1 MQLKKKNFFWGG
13 EEGGGMGGVRVRG
26 AGRGHKK
33 SFAGGVFDVNE
44 RLMGVMGVG
53 YVSKKRV

>member
-1 MQLKKKNFFWGG
+1 MRR
-13 EEGGGMGGVRVRG
+13 GGGWGGVRVRG

>member
-1 MQLKKKNFFWGG
+1 MQLKKFFFWGG
-13 EEGGGMGGVRVRG
+13 GRGGGEGEG

-33 SFAGGVFDVNE
+33 NFAGGVFDVNE
-44 RLMGVMGVG
+44 GLMGVG

>member
-1 MQLKKKNFFWGG
+1 MQLKKFFFWGG
-13 EEGGGMGGVRVRG
+13 GGGGGGVGG

-33 SFAGGVFDVNE
+33 NFAGGVFDVNE
-44 RLMGVMGVG
+44 GLMGVG

>member
-1 MQLKKKNFFWGG
+1 
-13 EEGGGMGGVRVRG
+13 MGGVRVRG